1 MGWIIRLHSE
11 HLLFML
17 CKVIVFVLWA
27 IHVVAFIQCGC
38 SGLKA
43 FVQAAL
49 CWSIWCSIQTKK

>member
-27 IHVVAFIQCGC
+27 IHVVAFIN
-38 SGLKA
+38 A
-43 FVQAAL
+43 AVQG
-49 CWSIWCSIQTKK
+49 